1 MIDQSA
7 DEAER
12 VWSTAIDRHFVQRV
26 A

>member
-1 MIDQSA
+1 VIDQSV

-12 VWSTAIDRHFVQRV
+12 VWSTAIDKHFAQRV

>member
-1 MIDQSA
+1 VIDQSA